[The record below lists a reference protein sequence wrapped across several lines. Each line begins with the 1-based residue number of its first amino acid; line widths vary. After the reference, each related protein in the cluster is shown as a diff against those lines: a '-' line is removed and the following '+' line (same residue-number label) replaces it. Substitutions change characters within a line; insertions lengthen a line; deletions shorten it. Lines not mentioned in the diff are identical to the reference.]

1 MNDYVDE
8 TVAHIDRS
16 ELPQWISDHVRTYQ
30 ESDGKEGHYWDATAV
45 GGSGPVPCL
54 LLTTVGRRSGKATT
68 HPLVYGRD
76 GDRYVIVGSK
86 GGADTHPQ
94 WYFNLRAAPTVD
106 VQVGPE
112 RFTATATLA
121 AGDERRRL
129 WSLMTRVCP
138 PYEDYQAKT
147 QREIPIFVLQRH
159 RND

>member
-1 MNDYVDE
+1 MKDYVDE
-8 TVAHIDRS
+8 TVANIDRG
-16 ELPQWISDHVRTYQ
+16 ELPQWISDHVRTYR
-30 ESDGKEGHYWDATAV
+30 ESGGMQGHYWDATAV

-68 HPLVYGRD
+68 HPLVYGMD

-106 VQVGPE
+106 VQAGPE

-121 AGDERRRL
+121 SGDERLRL
-129 WSLMTRVCP
+129 WSLMTRVYP

-147 QREIPIFVLQRH
+147 QREIPIFVLQRQAE
-159 RND
+159 D